1 MKEIIKKVFDGVVE
15 FVGKLKAKLVETFTR
30 TMFTYRASTE
40 AGFRPC
46 FLVGNRPIDRK
57 HMDKLYSSLKRRE
70 KDRFTVPGTTTPL
83 LPLLE
88 VMQDYPEKERLHFID
103 LYGNELTLDSP
114 GVREGLYYLV
124 LDGQH
129 RVAACYTYGVD
140 MLFILVVVDV
150 DEIFEFVGDYNKD
163 GKGWNGVD
171 WITSY
176 RATGKFN
183 SPLFTKMDELS
194 AILPGV
200 SERYKSYLLTG
211 NPNGMKKADVEMVKE
226 TLVYDE
232 ALVARGTAFAMAIAV
247 GLPIEGK
254 ITKEQMV
261 VGKWFRRLE
270 GVRTILSVIP
280 QCSGALLATYDV
292 DMKSFLGDLSDEQ
305 IEGMAA
311 LITSRSYGE
320 LETYFLKQFKE
331 YAETHT
337 DSRDALS
344 AEIDSKYA
352 ALAEQRKS
360 AEAEAR
366 ENAISN
372 APGKRP
378 TRLLTG
384 SIEEMR
390 LNVDAMER
398 YDKEKEE
405 RKSRKAERS
414 EGVHS

>member
-103 LYGNELTLDSP
+103 LYGNDLTLDSP
-114 GVREGLYYLV
+114 GVRDGLYYLV

-150 DEIFEFVGDYNKD
+150 DEIFDFVGDYNKD
-163 GKGWNGVD
+163 GKGWNGAD

-176 RATGKFN
+176 RATGKFS
-183 SPLFTKMDELS
+183 SPLFTKMDELC

-211 NPNGMKKADVEMVKE
+211 NPNGMKKADVEMGRE

-232 ALVARGTAFAMAIAV
+232 ALVARGTAFAIAIAV

-254 ITKEQMV
+254 ISKEQMV

-305 IEGMAA
+305 IESMAA

-390 LNVDAMER
+390 LNVEAMER